1 MAECNILFSIFK
13 RKCQSN
19 HTYFGVLLFITCEN
33 TWVVAR
39 RATTTTKTLPNQT
52 KMLPQFSSMANG
64 IKSILHLFTL
74 SYCYSLQCVW
84 RPPPHLLPPLFS
96 LPPTAPSLYISH
108 VQKSFPFFWF
118 LLSFSSFRSR
128 PFCVYIFFLVLLF
141 NAFQPSRNAL
151 NTTILVWC

>member
-39 RATTTTKTLPNQT
+39 RATTTTKTLHKPNENAT
-52 KMLPQFSSMANG
+52 AIFIHGKWNKIYFASFH
-64 IKSILHLFTL
+64 SILLLFAPVCLTT
-74 SYCYSLQCVW
+74 
-84 RPPPHLLPPLFS
+84 PPLFS
-96 LPPTAPSLYISH
+96 LPLTAPSLYISH